1 MGYDLR
7 YMYLY
12 INTPKTTTMPP
23 ITRCR
28 FDIGSLGNNQS
39 VIANSWPCMRIKM
52 NIHIQCQLDILQH
65 AVGDFAK
72 LVPRPFLLPV
82 FDCLQYAPSYLNWM
96 QGSPGNNKNDARL
109 PTDSGVGM

>member
-65 AVGDFAK
+65 AVQWVALQNLFRGLSCFQ
-72 LVPRPFLLPV
+72 FLIA
-82 FDCLQYAPSYLNWM
+82 CSMHQAI
-96 QGSPGNNKNDARL
+96 
-109 PTDSGVGM
+109 